1 MRRCSRAFLWPAAV
15 LATVAVALLV
25 AACSGETDSGSKT
38 GSEVPAAQTS
48 GAADKNTFQ
57 QGKPT
62 IMNKQEAAATVSA
75 QTAGGQATV
84 GQTADGQTTGG
95 QTQTAVFGAGC
106 FWCVEAA
113 FELLDGVLQVQS
125 GYMGGSVA
133 NPTYEQICTG
143 RTGHAEVV
151 RVTFDPS
158 RISFSE
164 LAAWFFQL
172 HDPTT
177 LNRQGADVGTQYRS
191 VIFTADKAQHEQA
204 LAAKAAAA
212 AGYADPIVTQI
223 EPAQAFYPAEG
234 YHQDFYRNNP
244 SQPYC
249 RMVIAPKLQ
258 YLKSLTGQ

>member
-1 MRRCSRAFLWPAAV
+1 
-15 LATVAVALLV
+15 
-25 AACSGETDSGSKT
+25 
-38 GSEVPAAQTS
+38 
-48 GAADKNTFQ
+48 
-57 QGKPT
+57 
-62 IMNKQEAAATVSA
+62 MNKQETTAATVPA
-75 QTAGGQATV
+75 QAEGEK
-84 GQTADGQTTGG
+84 
-95 QTQTAVFGAGC
+95 TQTAVFGAGC

-113 FELLDGVLQVQS
+113 FELLDGVLQAQS

-133 NPTYEQICTG
+133 NPTYEQICSG

-151 RVTFDPS
+151 RVVFDPAV
-158 RISFSE
+158 ISFAE

-191 VIFTADKAQHEQA
+191 VIFTMDETQHAQA

-212 AGYADPIVTQI
+212 ADHTDPIVTQI
-223 EPAQAFYPAEG
+223 EPAQTFYSAEDH
-234 YHQDFYRNNP
+234 HQDFYRNNP

-258 YLKSLTGQ
+258 YLKRLADK